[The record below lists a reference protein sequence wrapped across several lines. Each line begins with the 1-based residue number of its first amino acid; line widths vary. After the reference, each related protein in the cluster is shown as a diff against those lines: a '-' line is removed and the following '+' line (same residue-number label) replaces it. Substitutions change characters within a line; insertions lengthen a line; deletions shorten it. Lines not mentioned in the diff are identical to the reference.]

1 MQFQMKVEESLMAA
15 MQRFQGKILGKTYTL
30 TTNENQAH
38 MEAVFN
44 LANQQLNDLKNK
56 NPKLSASDAL
66 VLVAINALSDQINM
80 QKAAE
85 EHV

>member
-1 MQFQMKVEESLMAA
+1 MAA

-44 LANQQLNDLKNK
+44 LANQQLNDLKK
-56 NPKLSASDAL
+56 QNPKLSASDAL

-80 QKAAE
+80 QKTAE

>member
-1 MQFQMKVEESLMAA
+1 MAA

-44 LANQQLNDLKNK
+44 LANQQLNDLKK
-56 NPKLSASDAL
+56 QNPKLSASDAL

-80 QKAAE
+80 KKTAE

>member
-1 MQFQMKVEESLMAA
+1 MKVEESLMAA

-44 LANQQLNDLKNK
+44 LANQQLNDLKK
-56 NPKLSASDAL
+56 QNPKLSASDAL

-80 QKAAE
+80 KKTAE

>member
-1 MQFQMKVEESLMAA
+1 MAA